1 MIQFF
6 FILLSLIGFI
16 QVNHRRIFKILNNF
30 YECSDFRHKFM
41 IIQPILQLWFF
52 LIGIYICSLFY
63 SIIED
68 SAKLN
73 RHFKNHGA
81 ATYFP
86 PSIIAFGGLRSKSW
100 EEKSI
105 IYENINQI
113 RLRRI
118 PKNLVYG
125 WFFYDLNSQKINSKS
140 VHLRVSLE
148 AHWKSA
154 LYPTLWRVPSSPLSL

>member
-6 FILLSLIGFI
+6 FIVLSLIGFI

-30 YECSDFRHKFM
+30 YESSDFRHRFM

-81 ATYFP
+81 ATDFP
-86 PSIIAFGGLRSKSW
+86 PSIIAFGRLRSKSW

-105 IYENINQI
+105 IMKILINLNFEGSLKTGI
-113 RLRRI
+113 WLI
-118 PKNLVYG
+118 
-125 WFFYDLNSQKINSKS
+125 FYDLNSQKIKSKS

-154 LYPTLWRVPSSPLSL
+154 SLNPTLWRLPSSPLSL